1 MNKEPLLATGAVI
14 ASLGVST
21 SALAAQATGTANA
34 TVVTPIAIAVGATT
48 LEFGDIVGGT
58 GGTVI
63 VTPLGADGGGTL
75 TSTGTKS
82 AGTFDVTGA
91 NNRTFSILIA
101 KVTDLVNGAHDLVI
115 SSFTH
120 SAGGTPTLSA
130 GGTLTLG
137 VGATITADSSEGD
150 GTYSGTYTVDVD
162 YN

>member
-1 MNKEPLLATGAVI
+1 MNKKLLLATGAVI

-63 VTPLGADGGGTL
+63 ITPLGADGGGTL

-82 AGTFDVTGA
+82 AGTFNVTGEGTK
-91 NNRTFSILIA
+91 TFSISVA
-101 KVTDLVNGAHDLVI
+101 KVTDLVNGGDDLVI
-115 SSFTH
+115 SGFTNTGV
-120 SAGGTPTLSA
+120 ANV
-130 GGTLTLG
+130 GTLVGGALTIG
-137 VGATITADSSEGD
+137 VGATITLDGSEPAAAY
-150 GTYSGTYTVDVD
+150 TGTYTVDVD